1 MSRWWDVVSLY
12 SLRLCFAPVV
22 ETVMLLD
29 RCLYLKESGVDN
41 VSLLPIFDPTQSP
54 RNCVIVA
61 TKKHCG
67 GGGSDMASS
76 APSAGLA

>member
-29 RCLYLKESGVDN
+29 RCLYLK
-41 VSLLPIFDPTQSP
+41 VSKS
-54 RNCVIVA
+54 
-61 TKKHCG
+61 
-67 GGGSDMASS
+67 
-76 APSAGLA
+76 

>member
-1 MSRWWDVVSLY
+1 MTLMT
-12 SLRLCFAPVV
+12 CF
-22 ETVMLLD
+22 
-29 RCLYLKESGVDN
+29 KESGVDN

-67 GGGSDMASS
+67 GSDMASS
-76 APSAGLA
+76 APSTGLA